1 MENRSLLDPEVLA
14 DIVEGSGLSYDQNS
28 VSWIFTC
35 PRCGKAKKLYLRKR
49 DGRFVCW
56 RCKETDGF
64 QGRAEYALSELL
76 GEHVKDV
83 AKKLYGDVPLTAD
96 LWIDV
101 KLTDFFGDGDQ
112 LDDEFEADEVVQWPY
127 DFYPIDAPEAHRGRG
142 YLAGRGIPSI
152 IAKEYDVRYCP
163 VTRRVYFPV
172 GANGN
177 LFGWQG
183 RLIIPHE
190 YEIDGEIKRVPKI
203 LSSEN
208 IKREHRLMFA
218 DRLRG
223 SEHAVVTEGP
233 FDAIK
238 AHYCG
243 GNVSTMGKAISPGQI
258 ELLRCCGV
266 KKIYLALDPDAAE
279 ETQRLVHELGGDV
292 ELYEMVPEGMG
303 KVDIGALRFDE
314 AYELFLN
321 APRIEPGRVF
331 VFVDPRV

>member
-1 MENRSLLDPEVLA
+1 
-14 DIVEGSGLSYDQNS
+14 
-28 VSWIFTC
+28 
-35 PRCGKAKKLYLRKR
+35 
-49 DGRFVCW
+49 
-56 RCKETDGF
+56 
-64 QGRAEYALSELL
+64 
-76 GEHVKDV
+76 
-83 AKKLYGDVPLTAD
+83 
-96 LWIDV
+96 
-101 KLTDFFGDGDQ
+101 
-112 LDDEFEADEVVQWPY
+112 
-127 DFYPIDAPEAHRGRG
+127 
-142 YLAGRGIPSI
+142 
-152 IAKEYDVRYCP
+152 
-163 VTRRVYFPV
+163 VYFPV